1 MKTKIKITD
10 LTNYAPVTLPV
21 DVSKA
26 TRHVSY
32 FRKDNGR
39 FSLIRKENKKV
50 SIDYI
55 KSYLLDKIKALKLL
69 LSKSL

>member
-1 MKTKIKITD
+1 MKIKITD

-39 FSLIRKENKKV
+39 FSLIQKKSKKV
-50 SIDYI
+50 N
-55 KSYLLDKIKALKLL
+55 LFKILWPF
-69 LSKSL
+69 

>member
-21 DVSKA
+21 DISKA

-32 FRKDNGR
+32 FRPDNGR
-39 FSLIRKENKKV
+39 FSLVKKESNKV
-50 SIDYI
+50 NLFRI
-55 KSYLLDKIKALKLL
+55 LLNKN
-69 LSKSL
+69 